1 MVSGTKTSAFQ
12 GQLNKAVCPI
22 AKRYDA
28 PALGIVEH
36 GDDAQESS
44 NAMGF
49 ALNGVAFQAR
59 SPAPRPSS
67 SRDKYPHQVA
77 SAPSSLLP
85 APCSVC
91 QSDPRGPRKSAGTQT
106 QAASLS
112 RILSLLPLCAASLI
126 DWRCLK
132 SLRRQVFPLTVTNEQ
147 PLDLCLGHN
156 QQGSENGV
164 QPSGMYHYH
173 EVSPCLNANFLT
185 GKVMSDCAS
194 NDSCRRDI
202 VQWALSSFEDAKTK
216 TVIGI
221 AKNGHVL
228 YGPYDGSGR
237 LWQTS
242 AVDAC
247 NGAWSSD
254 LSDYFY
260 VGTRWHP
267 YLVGCMGPANSP
279 HGFTPPLYANCSR
292 NNMEQYVGVIAPS
305 PTPPSASPPARSCD
319 VPLAE
324 LGREADA
331 QFCARCEQCSS
342 YCPRCV

>member
-49 ALNGVAFQAR
+49 ALNGVAFQFAN
-59 SPAPRPSS
+59 
-67 SRDKYPHQVA
+67 QI
-77 SAPSSLLP
+77 
-85 APCSVC
+85 
-91 QSDPRGPRKSAGTQT
+91 QEDP
-106 QAASLS
+106 
-112 RILSLLPLCAASLI
+112 
-126 DWRCLK
+126 
-132 SLRRQVFPLTVTNEQ
+132 VFPLTVTNEQ

-305 PTPPSASPPARSCD
+305 PTPPSA
-319 VPLAE
+319 
-324 LGREADA
+324 
-331 QFCARCEQCSS
+331 
-342 YCPRCV
+342 